1 MSPVI
6 VQNGLP
12 PKRSSTPEA
21 TAGEALGLLG
31 RLDSVAAVVIQL
43 VALMVVS
50 GFPIA
55 VIIPNRPLGLCRW
68 YRGVGAMLIYYVM
81 RLWVFCA
88 SVWWW

>member
-1 MSPVI
+1 MI

-12 PKRSSTPEA
+12 PKMSSTPEA

-31 RLDSVAAVVIQL
+31 RLDNVAAVIVQL
-43 VALMVVS
+43 VALFILMVVS

-55 VIIPNRPLGLCRW
+55 VIIPNRPLGLCRC

-81 RLWVFCA
+81 RL
-88 SVWWW
+88 